1 MNSPIRLLKPAVL
14 LGTVVAAGLT
24 FSCSTVSRQDSTR
37 VTRTL
42 RTFDKNGR
50 VESRT
55 INVGQSSIVGRL
67 AANKSS
73 RSAPPSAP
81 VRVRSQPVPV
91 RVEPV
96 PVIVQRD
103 IPAKRSAAPPINVPV
118 IVETRPQKKTIV
130 SPVNPPDMLSTGK
143 VLSAH
148 LVPSQAGFVRSPYTN
163 PPRLVIVKDASPG
176 TTMICPYTHKPFVVP
191 AGFISA
197 PHTKTE
203 AYVSNDSPPTRQISS
218 SALNQS
224 GASPKV
230 IVNNKEFGQVF
241 PSPEARSNSPI
252 KSEFTNSPVNI
263 TPPAENKTLQDAPY
277 GNPIPGRPGFVNSPH
292 AARNQLVDVTGL
304 PAGMEVK
311 CPYSGKLFRVPPSDM
326 ASGTAPS
333 TTPGQ
338 N

>member
-37 VTRTL
+37 VARTV
-42 RTFDKNGR
+42 RVFDKNGR

-55 INVGQSSIVGRL
+55 ITVGQSSIVGRL

-73 RSAPPSAP
+73 RSVPA
-81 VRVRSQPVPV
+81 RVRPQPVPV
-91 RVEPV
+91 RVEPTPVVVQRSTPAKPAPATLSV
-96 PVIVQRD
+96 PVVVQTK
-103 IPAKRSAAPPINVPV
+103 P
-118 IVETRPQKKTIV
+118 EKKTIV
-130 SPVNPPDMLSTGK
+130 APVNPPDMLSTGK

-148 LVPSQAGFVRSPYTN
+148 LVPSQPGFVRSPYTN
-163 PPRLVIVKDASPG
+163 PPRLVIVKDATPG

-197 PHTKTE
+197 PPSKTE
-203 AYVSNDSPPTRQISS
+203 AYVSNSSTPPTRQISS
-218 SALNQS
+218 STINQPGS
-224 GASPKV
+224 SPRIV
-230 IVNNKEFGQVF
+230 VNNKEFGQVF
-241 PSPEARSNSPI
+241 PSPDARSNSPI
-252 KSEFTNSPVNI
+252 KSEFANAPVNI
-263 TPPAENKTLQDAPY
+263 TPPAENKALQEAPY
-277 GNPIPGRPGFVNSPH
+277 GHPIPGRPGFVNSPH

-326 ASGTAPS
+326 ASGTPPSAPD
-333 TTPGQ
+333 Q

>member
-1 MNSPIRLLKPAVL
+1 MNSRSRLLKPAVL
-14 LGTVVAAGLT
+14 LGTAVAVGLT

-37 VTRTL
+37 VARTV
-42 RTFDKNGR
+42 RIFDKNGR

-67 AANKSS
+67 AANKPS
-73 RSAPPSAP
+73 RSSPSPAPA
-81 VRVRSQPVPV
+81 RVRPQPVPV
-91 RVEPV
+91 RVESA
-96 PVIVQRD
+96 PVIVQKEN
-103 IPAKRSAAPPINVPV
+103 PAKPSAAPLSVPV
-118 IVETRPQKKTIV
+118 IVETKPQKKTIV

-148 LVPSQAGFVRSPYTN
+148 LVPSQPGFVRSPYTN
-163 PPRLVIVKDASPG
+163 PPRLVIVKDGTPG

-191 AGFISA
+191 VGFVSA
-197 PHTKTE
+197 PQTKTDSY
-203 AYVSNDSPPTRQISS
+203 ASNNSVPTRQISS
-218 SALNQS
+218 TTISQS
-224 GASPKV
+224 GAAPKI
-230 IVNNKEFGQVF
+230 IVSNKEFGQVF

-252 KSEFTNSPVNI
+252 KSEFANSPVNI
-263 TPPAENKTLQDAPY
+263 TPPADSKTLQETPY
-277 GNPIPGRPGFVNSPH
+277 GNPIPGRPGFVNSPY

-326 ASGTAPS
+326 ASGQPTG
-333 TTPGQ
+333 TPDR